1 MARREAR
8 RSPVRAGTLVALAAT
23 VSLTLI
29 GCGPNNSAS
38 AGGPATPVTSSS
50 SVACQQV
57 GTVHFDKT
65 KFVLHA
71 GLAFGAFHHFIY
83 KPFKAG
89 SFASGARGR
98 LGTLVKAGLAG
109 AFVVHEL
116 KLAKQDAESSPTLCH
131 LAAPF
136 DEAAAA
142 LSGITSKLHSGDA
155 TQQDI
160 DGVAGKIDSTQQGA
174 ANAGVPA
181 PDQLPT
187 DTQLANPSS
196 T

>member
-1 MARREAR
+1 MAHRATRW
-8 RSPVRAGTLVALAAT
+8 SPVRSGAAVALACA
-23 VSLTLI
+23 VPLALV
-29 GCGPNNSAS
+29 GCGHSGNAA
-38 AGGPATPVTSSS
+38 AGQGTPITSSS

-71 GLAFGAFHHFIY
+71 GLGFGAFHHFIY

-89 SFASGARGR
+89 AFASGAHGR
-98 LGTLVKAGLAG
+98 LGSLVKAGLAA

-131 LAAPF
+131 LVAPL

-142 LSGITSKLHSGDA
+142 LSAITSKLHSGNA
-155 TQQDI
+155 TEQDI

-174 ANAGVPA
+174 ADAGVPA
-181 PDQLPT
+181 PDQVPT
-187 DTQLANPSS
+187 DAQLASPPN
-196 T
+196 